1 MWCERCGKELAENA
15 RFCTGCGTPVIQNA
29 ERASGQEQ
37 VPDTTPMPTPEKA
50 KVPKSPKSMS
60 KVKKITVVVL
70 LGVMVLAIAAA
81 ALFANWHISERNKEA
96 ALQIA
101 ADYAKNGDYEN
112 AIHTV
117 ISTRNYEKDVRLNTA
132 YQNYCAEYEAQIL
145 SVVDDLITVENYYA
159 AQKTAIEAIGILP
172 KSEKLRDAYAKCQW
186 DQVLLENA
194 DFSVVRKDL
203 DCYDSYTVRVGILD
217 SNGDWICPLSSSCIF
232 ALAINDTGNLH
243 SYNGNR
249 IKIDSGNFAY
259 LGEGVIVASL
269 GLDIHTATGKSYSIG
284 SNYSLSSH
292 GLECYLYNIDTKESN
307 HFSATD
313 LSTCEDGY
321 MLRYDSDRYNG
332 GFSRVSKNG
341 EVVSIPVG
349 RAVNDFAYPTYSE
362 GLFFANGVFY
372 DIFGEKKIDMTS
384 YQLVNTP
391 FFQDGKAEILFENS
405 GQTTYRATIDKSG
418 AFVESPAVY
427 KED

>member
-50 KVPKSPKSMS
+50 KVPKSKKSMS
-60 KVKKITVVVL
+60 KGKKITLVVL

-259 LGEGVIVASL
+259 LGEGVMSLLWGWTSIPRREKAIPLGATIVFQATVWSAISIIL
-269 GLDIHTATGKSYSIG
+269 IQKNPITFQQQTYRLAKTDICFDTTP
-284 SNYSLSSH
+284 
-292 GLECYLYNIDTKESN
+292 IDTTV
-307 HFSATD
+307 A
-313 LSTCEDGY
+313 L
-321 MLRYDSDRYNG
+321 
-332 GFSRVSKNG
+332 
-341 EVVSIPVG
+341 
-349 RAVNDFAYPTYSE
+349 
-362 GLFFANGVFY
+362 
-372 DIFGEKKIDMTS
+372 
-384 YQLVNTP
+384 
-391 FFQDGKAEILFENS
+391 AELAK
-405 GQTTYRATIDKSG
+405 TVR
-418 AFVESPAVY
+418 
-427 KED
+427 